1 MSAPRRLPSEQPRAG
16 MVVELCGLPGCG
28 KTTIASALAEQLRS
42 QGVDAFV
49 AGSHVSASAPLLPRL
64 FHKAVSVMAVLAA
77 SPSAESR
84 AARALAP
91 GQSSARDSIAVP
103 VLWWTRK
110 RVLARSRRSGGL
122 AVLDE
127 GLVQALWSAG
137 LRSPGTLPSTLVE
150 LAESAVR
157 PDVVVHVDVPHRLA
171 VDRLAARRSKHSR
184 VQRLP
189 EKDQLP
195 ALQRGDVFLNE
206 TLSEWRR
213 RNLSDVVVIDGAASD
228 CVTQLAAALLSHRQF
243 HTPWSA

>member
-1 MSAPRRLPSEQPRAG
+1 

-42 QGVDAFV
+42 QGIDAFV
-49 AGSHVSASAPLLPRL
+49 AGSQVSASAPLLPRL
-64 FHKAVSVMAVLAA
+64 FHKALSVMAVLSA

-84 AARALAP
+84 AARALVP

-157 PDVVVHVDVPHRLA
+157 PDVVVHVDRLA
-171 VDRLAARRSKHSR
+171 VDRLTARRSKHSR
-184 VQRLP
+184 VQRLAV
-189 EKDQLP
+189 KDQLP
-195 ALQRGDVFLNE
+195 ALQQGDVFLSE

-243 HTPWSA
+243 QTPWSA

>member
-1 MSAPRRLPSEQPRAG
+1 

-28 KTTIASALAEQLRS
+28 KTTIADALTEQLRS
-42 QGVDAFV
+42 QGIDAFV
-49 AGSHVSASAPLLPRL
+49 AGSHVSASAPLLSRL
-64 FHKAVSVMAVLAA
+64 FHKAVSVMAVLSA

-91 GQSSARDSIAVP
+91 GQSRARDSIAVP

-127 GLVQALWSAG
+127 GLVQALWTAG
-137 LRSPGTLPSTLVE
+137 LRSPGTLPSALVE

-171 VDRLAARRSKHSR
+171 IDRLTARRSKHSR
-184 VQRLP
+184 VQRLAVQ
-189 EKDQLP
+189 DQLP
-195 ALQRGDVFLNE
+195 ALQHGDVFLSE

-213 RNLSDVVVIDGAASD
+213 RNLSDVVVIDGTATD
-228 CVTQLAAALLSHRQF
+228 CVTQLAAALLSHRRF
-243 HTPWSA
+243 HPPRSA